1 MRACFSHGRDCR
13 TNCFLVEQGGLDDLG
28 ATLWGQT
35 ELSCFDDGQHGIW
48 GMSYKY
54 HEKAIVFNERN
65 LIRIWDVAY
74 DGYVGGKDVSILD
87 WENDEDVR
95 RFVVADAHLNRP
107 YNGPSLIV
115 LPMPQLTSLPSPIPI
130 GNIANPLFDTNA
142 HQLATSDL
150 FCEDM
155 SGMIQRLSDKI
166 GASKVHLFKTVISLM
181 FEQLNMNRNNST
193 AKEAAAATIDN
204 EATAVRM
211 AYSGT
216 FKYRVVERGAPLSA
230 ATVHEI
236 SGCGHHGPDF
246 VGAASLRAGK
256 GYRTH
261 SQPIGTRIM

>member
-1 MRACFSHGRDCR
+1 MLG
-13 TNCFLVEQGGLDDLG
+13 LIIGKGGLDDLG

-107 YNGPSLIV
+107 YNGPSVIV
-115 LPMPQLTSLPSPIPI
+115 LPMPHLTTLPSPIPI
-130 GNIANPLFDTNA
+130 GNIANPMFETNA

-150 FCEDM
+150 FCEDL
-155 SGMIQRLSDKI
+155 SGMLQRLSDKI
-166 GASKVHLFKTVISLM
+166 GVGKVQPFKTIISLM

-193 AKEAAAATIDN
+193 AKEASAATIDN
-204 EATAVRM
+204 EVITIM
-211 AYSGT
+211 
-216 FKYRVVERGAPLSA
+216 L
-230 ATVHEI
+230 
-236 SGCGHHGPDF
+236 
-246 VGAASLRAGK
+246 
-256 GYRTH
+256 
-261 SQPIGTRIM
+261 QPIEACTCLPNDTEVTAFEPRTFAFAFAGTNRERERERERERKGP